1 MLEFSLLLL
10 LLLLRSPLLC
20 YIEARA
26 ALSFMCEF
34 WVDVLT
40 KEVVWLCRS
49 FCLGHRLD
57 LMSLTGRGVLQ

>member
-1 MLEFSLLLL
+1 LLF
-10 LLLLRSPLLC
+10 
-20 YIEARA
+20 YIKARA

-34 WVDVLT
+34 RVDVLT

-57 LMSLTGRGVLQ
+57 LMSPTGCGILQ